1 MAGSDVRWGTAQAR
15 WILLATILGSSI
27 AMLDATVVNVAL
39 PTLADDLAAP
49 LSGLQWTVNAYTL
62 TLASF
67 ILVGGSLGDRVG
79 RRRIFL
85 IGIAWF
91 AVASLLCGLSQDIWQ
106 LVAARALQG
115 IGGALLTPGSLA
127 LIQASFIPADRAR
140 AIGTWAGLGG
150 VATLIGPFL
159 GGYLID
165 TVSWRWI
172 FLINVPLAALAL
184 WVGAR
189 HVPESRDEQSAGH
202 FDWLGAAFAVL
213 TLGAGTYALIYA
225 ADDLTR
231 PDVLVAAVLTL
242 AGGIGFLSSQRREA
256 HPMVPLGIFSSRQF
270 SAANGMT
277 FLVYGALSAVF
288 FILVLQLQVVSGFSA
303 TGAGLA
309 LIPVTILMMLFSAR
323 AGALAGR
330 IGPRIPMTVGPLVC
344 AVGALLFLRAGTDAN
359 YLTDVLPG
367 AVVFGLGLT
376 VLVAPLTATV
386 LAAADDRYAGVAS
399 GVNNAVA
406 RAAGL
411 LAVAGLPLLVGLSTE
426 SGLDPVGLDAAY
438 TLAMIGNAALLAA
451 GGVLAWLTI
460 RTPLPTADPDAAED
474 PIPGAGRTPAEA
486 TVGPRSSAA
495 SPPLSELG
503 HDRLPCVPCLPAR
516 SRSG

>member
-1 MAGSDVRWGTAQAR
+1 MAGADVRWGTAQAR
-15 WILLATILGSSI
+15 WILLTTILGSSI

-39 PTLADDLAAP
+39 PTLAEDLDAP

-85 IGIAWF
+85 LGIVWF
-91 AVASLLCGLSQDIWQ
+91 AVASLLCGLSQNIWQ

-127 LIQASFIPADRAR
+127 LIQASFTPTDRAR

-165 TVSWRWI
+165 QANWRWI

-184 WVGAR
+184 WVGHK
-189 HVPESRDEQSAGH
+189 HVPESRDELSAGH
-202 FDWLGAAFAVL
+202 FDWLGAVFAVV

-225 ADDLTR
+225 ADDLIR
-231 PDVLVAAVLTL
+231 PDVLAALVVAL
-242 AGGIGFLSSQRREA
+242 AGAVAFIVSQRREA
-256 HPMVPLGIFSSRQF
+256 NPMVPLGIFSSRQF

-303 TGAGLA
+303 TAAGVAML
-309 LIPVTILMMLFSAR
+309 PVTILMMLLSAR
-323 AGALAGR
+323 AGAVAGR
-330 IGPRIPMTVGPLVC
+330 IGPRIPMTVGPLIC
-344 AVGALLFLRAGTDAN
+344 AAGALLFLRAGPDAD
-359 YLTDVLPG
+359 YVTDVLPG
-367 AVVFGLGLT
+367 AIVFGLGLCA
-376 VLVAPLTATV
+376 LVAPLTATV

-411 LAVAGLPLLVGLSTE
+411 LAVAGLPLLVGLSSG
-426 SGLDPVGLDAAY
+426 SGLDPIGLDSAY
-438 TLAMIGNAALLAA
+438 TKAMIGNAVLLTA
-451 GGVLAWLTI
+451 GGILAWFTI
-460 RTPLPTADPDAAED
+460 RTPLPR
-474 PIPGAGRTPAEA
+474 AGPEA
-486 TVGPRSSAA
+486 TSDTAPTTLASVG
-495 SPPLSELG
+495 SELSQTG
-503 HDRLPCVPCLPAR
+503 QKVTAPGQDRLPCVPCVP
-516 SRSG
+516 SRTRVG

>member
-1 MAGSDVRWGTAQAR
+1 MAGADVRWGTAQAR
-15 WILLATILGSSI
+15 WILLTTILGSSI

-39 PTLADDLAAP
+39 PTLAEDLDAP

-85 IGIAWF
+85 LGIVWF
-91 AVASLLCGLSQDIWQ
+91 AVASLLCGLSQNIWQ

-127 LIQASFIPADRAR
+127 LIQASFTPTDRAR

-165 TVSWRWI
+165 QANWRWI

-184 WVGAR
+184 WVGHK
-189 HVPESRDEQSAGH
+189 HVPESRDELSAGH
-202 FDWLGAAFAVL
+202 FDWLGAVFAVV

-225 ADDLTR
+225 ADDLIR
-231 PDVLVAAVLTL
+231 PDVLAALVVAL
-242 AGGIGFLSSQRREA
+242 AGAGAFIVSQRREA
-256 HPMVPLGIFSSRQF
+256 NPMVPLGIFSSRQF

-303 TGAGLA
+303 TAAGVAML
-309 LIPVTILMMLFSAR
+309 PVTILMMLLSAR
-323 AGALAGR
+323 AGAVAGR
-330 IGPRIPMTVGPLVC
+330 IGPRIPMTVGPLIC
-344 AVGALLFLRAGTDAN
+344 AAGALLFLRAGPDAD
-359 YLTDVLPG
+359 YVTDVLPG
-367 AVVFGLGLT
+367 AIVFGLGLCA
-376 VLVAPLTATV
+376 LVAPLTATV

-411 LAVAGLPLLVGLSTE
+411 LAVAGLPLLVGLSSG
-426 SGLDPVGLDAAY
+426 SGLDPIGLDSAY
-438 TLAMIGNAALLAA
+438 TKAMIGNAVLLTA
-451 GGVLAWLTI
+451 GGILAWFTI
-460 RTPLPTADPDAAED
+460 RTPLPR
-474 PIPGAGRTPAEA
+474 AGPEA
-486 TVGPRSSAA
+486 TSDTAPTTLASVG
-495 SPPLSELG
+495 SELSQTG
-503 HDRLPCVPCLPAR
+503 QKVTAPGQDRLPCVPCVP
-516 SRSG
+516 SRTRVG